1 MAAVA
6 SLFTDWGADSYSRR
20 SGWLVVYEG
29 DQVKW
34 RLAFYDAW
42 CIIYRSNFQPGTPKR
57 ASYELELGLSAA
69 YWEWNGI
76 PIEHH
81 SNLWWEKDAQVRRRE
96 LTPPP
101 ALLPGP
107 DARNLPSEEASIP
120 PQTPLPTPALGTL
133 NGSPQAPKPPKTA
146 LDPKKKP
153 LYAPTIS
160 KWYKKG
166 GSIEVLDNGN
176 WKFTDWEHNSVV
188 YEGEE
193 PNYGKFVIQEVD
205 IEDMQGDCTTDFDK
219 ADEKAPNG
227 PKSDEN
233 TWHHKQ
239 NMKTMQEVDCDIHRR
254 FTHYGGRSMIRQTR
268 ATAPAPKPN
277 FTKRSRS

>member
-1 MAAVA
+1 M
-6 SLFTDWGADSYSRR
+6 
-20 SGWLVVYEG
+20 
-29 DQVKW
+29 
-34 RLAFYDAW
+34 
-42 CIIYRSNFQPGTPKR
+42 
-57 ASYELELGLSAA
+57 
-69 YWEWNGI
+69 GI
-76 PIEHH
+76 
-81 SNLWWEKDAQVRRRE
+81 
-96 LTPPP
+96 
-101 ALLPGP
+101 
-107 DARNLPSEEASIP
+107 
-120 PQTPLPTPALGTL
+120 L
-133 NGSPQAPKPPKTA
+133 NGAPQAPRPPKTA

-160 KWYKKG
+160 KWYEKG

-188 YEGEE
+188 YEGDE
-193 PNYGKFVIQEVD
+193 PNYDKFVIQEVD

-254 FTHYGGRSMIRQTR
+254 FTHYGGQSMIRQTR